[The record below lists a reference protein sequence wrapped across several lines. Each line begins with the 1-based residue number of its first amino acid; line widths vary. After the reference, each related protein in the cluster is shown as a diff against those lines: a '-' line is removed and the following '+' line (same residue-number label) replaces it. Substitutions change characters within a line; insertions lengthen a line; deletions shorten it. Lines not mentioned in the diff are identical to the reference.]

1 MYQAIG
7 LPASLHNETDV
18 ATTKSIIYTNKFY
31 LLKKNGLSCRKGS
44 KTDLYSNNDAISGC
58 N

>member
-18 ATTKSIIYTNKFY
+18 WRQILAKLIRDAFETK
-31 LLKKNGLSCRKGS
+31 
-44 KTDLYSNNDAISGC
+44 
-58 N
+58 

>member
-18 ATTKSIIYTNKFY
+18 PYLSFPAAIDELNILIQAEMSFGFTTS
-31 LLKKNGLSCRKGS
+31 LSTAKLIWE
-44 KTDLYSNNDAISGC
+44 T
-58 N
+58 